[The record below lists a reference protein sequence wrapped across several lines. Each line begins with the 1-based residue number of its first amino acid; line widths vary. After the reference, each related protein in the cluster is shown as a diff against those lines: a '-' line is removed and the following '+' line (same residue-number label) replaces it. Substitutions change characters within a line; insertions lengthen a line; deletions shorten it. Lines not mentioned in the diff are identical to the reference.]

1 MPADVSIPYWAAA
14 LYGLLGAAGII
25 AGGFFVGRDTLAR
38 RSAKGVWPGVGAGF
52 LIALGVLGALPDACE
67 RVGSIWIGGGLALAA
82 FLTVLFA
89 HGAGHREA
97 DHVADGA
104 PGAGHSH
111 GHSRENEDRAHDT
124 ARAADS
130 REHSHAHA
138 SSHPNHAHAHARAS
152 TDTSHGHTGA
162 HAGLSLHDARLAVS
176 GLALHA
182 LLDGVAVSAALASLQ
197 ELGLVV
203 AFFVVLH
210 KIPEGAAAA
219 ALTYASGGEAKRARS
234 GVLLVAAA
242 SFLGGLTIFAVRT
255 VLGYALGV
263 AAGVTAGVGVGIATH
278 LLRHDRKSGAI
289 GLALGAGLF
298 ALGELL
304 LHEH

>member
-97 DHVADGA
+97 DHAADST
-104 PGAGHSH
+104 PGSGHSH
-111 GHSRENEDRAHDT
+111 GHAHEHENRAHDV
-124 ARAADS
+124 APVDS
-130 REHSHAHA
+130 HGHSHAHG
-138 SSHPNHAHAHARAS
+138 STHDNHGHAHARAS
-152 TDTSHGHTGA
+152 TDTSLGHTGA

-234 GVLLVAAA
+234 GVLLVALA

-278 LLRHDRKSGAI
+278 LLRHDRKSAGI
-289 GLALGAGLF
+289 GLALGLALF